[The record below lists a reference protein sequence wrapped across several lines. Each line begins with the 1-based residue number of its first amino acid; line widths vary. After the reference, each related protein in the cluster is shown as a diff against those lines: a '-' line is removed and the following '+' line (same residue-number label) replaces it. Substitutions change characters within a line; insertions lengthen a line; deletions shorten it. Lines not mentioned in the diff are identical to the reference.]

1 MAVVSASNEAI
12 GLFVNSPVFQVNV
25 GQGAAVASLPREL
38 PPACA
43 HFVDRSAERGLLEDA
58 CADSASTKVVV
69 VDGIPGVGKSALVK
83 KWGNEKRID
92 HFPDGQIYLD
102 FAASEE
108 GGASPVADMLRSKL
122 SQMIGPDA
130 VSRTRPSDLPAQY
143 RSFTCDKSI
152 LVVLEN
158 VSSYSEIEPFVPN
171 SPSSLVLATSSR
183 IDIDS
188 LETEITHV
196 SLGELDVDDSLDLFV
211 RVAYGLSGEE
221 AQQVLPP
228 DEVEEIQSV
237 LEHCFGIPLAIRAC
251 ASILWRKRASSA
263 KELHRKLMRSEQDVF
278 CCREMDEVWRECC
291 KALDPRCL
299 DAARRFASLPVP
311 TASLGTLAAVWGT
324 DPSGA
329 RSIVEELHCFGFVSL
344 DSPADGV
351 GDASL
356 SSEVTL
362 LRVIRAYLQAQ
373 MLGDGSLGEVQESVH
388 ALLLSHFRVLSQ
400 ELDHS
405 LKPAR
410 LRLYDR
416 IPSND
421 LVRDILKGR
430 TEFEVFESESGL
442 LGAVPQIINAHQ
454 GVVGDAWAIGDALW
468 SFYSGTFRYQAG
480 SELFSACSRSARQA
494 GNILAASRLTVMSS
508 GMEAKLG
515 KAAEALG
522 SIDAAIVECAPL
534 GRLDVM
540 CMFHEFRGICLAEL
554 GCEGDA
560 VAEFTYARAGNE
572 SLGNKRGCS
581 IQDLL
586 LSRTYR
592 RFGKA
597 EEAEKAAR
605 RSLDEVD
612 KNRDWHTY
620 AKSAQELCFALRS
633 AGKHGEALAY
643 GKDAAEIFAELGEYR
658 RAHDTL
664 FAIAESLHALADD
677 DDAEAFAAE
686 VRDYYERVG
695 LSAEYEQV
703 SRFLESLH
711 T

>member
-1 MAVVSASNEAI
+1 MVVSASNEAI

-25 GQGAAVASLPREL
+25 GQGAAVVSLPREL
-38 PPACA
+38 PPACT
-43 HFVDRSAERGLLEDA
+43 HFVDRSAERDLLEGA
-58 CADSASTKVVV
+58 CADSVSTKVVV

-83 KWGNEKRID
+83 TWGNEKRLD
-92 HFPDGQIYLD
+92 HFSDGQIYLD
-102 FAASEE
+102 FAASKE
-108 GGASPVADMLRSKL
+108 GGASPVADVLRSKL
-122 SQMIGPDA
+122 SQIIGPDA
-130 VSRTRPSDLPAQY
+130 VSRTRPADLPAQY

-171 SPSSLVLATSSR
+171 SLSSLVLATSSR
-183 IDIDS
+183 TDIDS

-196 SLGELDVDDSLDLFV
+196 SLSELDEDDSFDLFT
-211 RVAYGLSGEE
+211 RVAYDLPSEQ

-228 DEVEEIQSV
+228 DDVSEIHSV
-237 LEHCFGIPLAIRAC
+237 LAHCLGLPLAIRAC
-251 ASILWRKRASSA
+251 ASILRRKRVSSV
-263 KELHRKLMRSEQDVF
+263 KELHRRLMRSEQDVF
-278 CCREMDEVWRECC
+278 RCQEMNEVWRECC

-324 DPSGA
+324 GSSGA
-329 RSIVEELHCFGFVSL
+329 RSVAEELLCFGFVSF
-344 DSPADGV
+344 DSPSDGI
-351 GDASL
+351 GDVSL

-362 LRVIRAYLQAQ
+362 LRVIRAYLQVQ
-373 MLGDGSLGEVQESVH
+373 MLGDGSLGKVQESVH
-388 ALLLSHFRVLSQ
+388 ASLLSHFRVLSQ

-405 LKPAR
+405 LKPVR

-421 LVRDILKGR
+421 LVRDVLKGR

-442 LGAVPQIINAHQ
+442 LGAVPQIMDACQAIAE
-454 GVVGDAWAIGDALW
+454 DAWAIGDALW
-468 SFYSGTFRYQAG
+468 SFFSGTFRYQAG
-480 SELFSACSRSARQA
+480 YELFSACSRSARHA
-494 GNILAASRLTVMSS
+494 GNVLAASRLAVMAS

-522 SIDAAIVECAPL
+522 SIDAALAECTTL
-534 GRLDVM
+534 GRFDVM

-554 GCEGDA
+554 GRECDA
-560 VAEFTYARAGNE
+560 VTEFMEARAGHE
-572 SLGNKRGCS
+572 LMDNKRGCS

-597 EEAEKAAR
+597 AEAEKAAR
-605 RSLDEVD
+605 RSLGEVD
-612 KNRDWHTY
+612 KNRDRHTY
-620 AKSAQELCFALRS
+620 AKSAQELCLALGL

-643 GKDAAEIFAELGEYR
+643 GKEAAEIFAELGEYR

-664 FAIAESLHALADD
+664 FAIAESLHTLADD
-677 DDAEAFAAE
+677 EGAKAFAAE
-686 VRDYYERVG
+686 ARDYYERVG
-695 LSAEYEQV
+695 LAAEYEQV
-703 SRFLESLH
+703 SRFLESLC